1 MRLEADIGLF
11 RLQVLLFPLQAT
23 GAKPG
28 DKANLA
34 FPVDYL
40 PFLVGV
46 VEFDIAG
53 PGDFKPAE
61 FM

>member
-1 MRLEADIGLF
+1 MVRLEADIGLF

-46 VEFDIAG
+46 VEFDVG
-53 PGDFKPAE
+53 V
-61 FM
+61 